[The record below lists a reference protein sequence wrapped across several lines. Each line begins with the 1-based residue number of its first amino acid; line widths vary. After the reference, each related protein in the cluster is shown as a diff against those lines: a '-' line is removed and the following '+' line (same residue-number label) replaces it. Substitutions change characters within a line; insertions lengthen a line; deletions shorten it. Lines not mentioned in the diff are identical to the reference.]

1 MHFGGRIFAGER
13 FVQYPPKSFVMGNE
27 IVESTLPE
35 NATINL
41 LTDFGFKRFFGTE
54 AYKKNLILFLNAFL
68 KEYIGTIRDIVY
80 RPMEQLGMLEKEK
93 RLIYDV
99 YCNTKKDDRIIVEMQ
114 QASQEFIRDRVIAY
128 SARTIS
134 NSLTKGDRKYKFP
147 KVISIILVDF
157 ALPDLK
163 GRDKFVQHVTLKDDE
178 NQKFSEKVAFVLID
192 LTKFAAQMD
201 FRQIPSSKEKWCY
214 VIKNMW
220 RMTETEIPKED
231 KPFRE
236 LYEECT
242 LSKLSDMEKE
252 EYAKSILE
260 YDDVKDAIEYNR
272 KLAREEGWKE
282 GREEGREEGMKH
294 LLQTAKNLLEMG
306 LSIADIANAT
316 GLTED
321 QVQSLGV

>member
-1 MHFGGRIFAGER
+1 MENA
-13 FVQYPPKSFVMGNE
+13 
-27 IVESTLPE
+27 IVENVIAGSA
-35 NATINL
+35 NINL

-80 RPMEQLGMLEKEK
+80 RPTEQLGMLDKEK

-134 NSLTKGDRKYKFP
+134 NSLTKGDRKYNFP

-157 ALPDLK
+157 ALPNLK
-163 GRDKFVQHVTLKDDE
+163 GRDKFMQHVTLKDDE
-178 NQKFSEKVAFVLID
+178 NQIFSEKVAFVLID
-192 LTKFAAQMD
+192 LTKFAARMD
-201 FRQIPSSKEKWCY
+201 FRQLPSLREKWCY

-236 LYEECT
+236 LYEECK

-272 KLAREEGWKE
+272 RLAKEE
-282 GREEGREEGMKH
+282 GREEGREEG
-294 LLQTAKNLLEMG
+294 LLQGMQEGESKAKRLLAKNFLALGVPM
-306 LSIADIANAT
+306 DDVVKAT

-321 QVQSLGV
+321 EILNISQEK

>member
-1 MHFGGRIFAGER
+1 MENTFI
-13 FVQYPPKSFVMGNE
+13 
-27 IVESTLPE
+27 E
-35 NATINL
+35 NAMAENANINL

-80 RPMEQLGMLEKEK
+80 RPTEQLGLLEKEK

-163 GRDKFVQHVTLKDDE
+163 GRDKFMQHVTLKDDE
-178 NQKFSEKVAFVLID
+178 NKKFSEKVAFVLID

-201 FRQIPSSKEKWCY
+201 FRQLPGLREKWCY

-220 RMTETEIPKED
+220 RMTETEIPQED

-236 LYEECT
+236 LYEECK

-272 KLAREEGWKE
+272 RLARE
-282 GREEGREEGMKH
+282 
-294 LLQTAKNLLEMG
+294 
-306 LSIADIANAT
+306 
-316 GLTED
+316 
-321 QVQSLGV
+321 

>member
-1 MHFGGRIFAGER
+1 M
-13 FVQYPPKSFVMGNE
+13 
-27 IVESTLPE
+27 E
-35 NATINL
+35 NAFIENVIAGSPNINL

-80 RPMEQLGMLEKEK
+80 RPTEQLGMLEKEK

-147 KVISIILVDF
+147 KVISVILVDF

-163 GRDKFVQHVTLKDDE
+163 GKDRFVQHVTLKDDE

-201 FRQIPSSKEKWCY
+201 FRQIPSLKEKWCY

-220 RMTETEIPKED
+220 RMTEMEIPKED

-236 LYEECT
+236 LYEECK

-272 KLAREEGWKE
+272 RLAMEEGRK
-282 GREEGREEGMKH
+282 EGREEGMKH

-306 LSIADIANAT
+306 LSVADIAKAT
-316 GLTED
+316 GLSED
-321 QVQSLGV
+321 QIQTMAI

>member
-1 MHFGGRIFAGER
+1 MENA
-13 FVQYPPKSFVMGNE
+13 
-27 IVESTLPE
+27 IVENVIAGSP
-35 NATINL
+35 NINL

-80 RPMEQLGMLEKEK
+80 RPTEQLGLLEKEK

-99 YCNTKKDDRIIVEMQ
+99 YCSTKKDDRIIVEMQ

-157 ALPDLK
+157 ELPDLK
-163 GRDKFVQHVTLKDDE
+163 GRDKFIQHVTLKDDE
-178 NQKFSEKVAFVLID
+178 NKNFSEKMAFVLID
-192 LTKFAAQMD
+192 LTKFAAQTD
-201 FRQIPSSKEKWCY
+201 FGKLHDLREKWCY

-220 RMTETEIPKED
+220 RMTEGEIPKGD
-231 KPFRE
+231 APFRE
-236 LYEECT
+236 LYEECK

-272 KLAREEGWKE
+272 RLA
-282 GREEGREEGMKH
+282 REEGREEGRAEGREQGREEGIEQGIQQGEANTKR
-294 LLQTAKNLLEMG
+294 LLARNMLAEG
-306 LSIADIANAT
+306 IPSAVVARISR
-316 GLTED
+316 LTED
-321 QVQSLGV
+321 EVLALPRE